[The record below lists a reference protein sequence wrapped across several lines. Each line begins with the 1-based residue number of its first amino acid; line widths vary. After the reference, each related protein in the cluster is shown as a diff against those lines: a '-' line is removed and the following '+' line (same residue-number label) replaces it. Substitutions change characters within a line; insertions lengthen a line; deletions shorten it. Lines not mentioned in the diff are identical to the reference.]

1 MQCFCESDVETFIT
15 VVNYDYKCFDF
26 IKKNERFSCFH
37 LPKSLFRNKTP
48 FSFGIGLLENC
59 RTDCNQ
65 NLPSQFSTSKL
76 TTDKRKT
83 SFHRISLMFLL
94 IKLLF
99 VHFGRYLLIASV
111 DFRTA
116 YIIRKPFVCILFSEV
131 IVEVLTSS
139 FEKSSLT

>member
-1 MQCFCESDVETFIT
+1 MHCFRQSGEETFII
-15 VVNYDYKCFDF
+15 VVNYDYKAL
-26 IKKNERFSCFH
+26 ILSKKNERFSCFH
-37 LPKSLFRNKTP
+37 LAKFLLENKTP

-99 VHFGRYLLIASV
+99 VHFGRYLLIASM